1 MAGSIVTGMRVAT
14 APVTPSPLWF
24 TTRGAGVMTLVILTA
39 VVVLGIATSLRWEG
53 RIAPR
58 FVTAAVHRN
67 LGLFAVV
74 LLGVHIATSVLDP
87 FAGIRW
93 TDAVVPF
100 AGAYRTVWLGLG
112 VLAAEALVAVAVTSV
127 ARRRLGPRTWRL
139 VHWIAYA
146 SWPLA
151 VVHGLGTGSDARQPW
166 LVGLTTAC
174 VAAVVLALGRRLLAG
189 TWRSAPIRVAAVLVA
204 GLALT
209 ATWSWALRGPFQPGW
224 AAVAGT
230 PVTATAVGSPGL
242 SAGARA
248 GIADAL
254 VGTMAQTPAGAEI
267 AFRDVVDPSLTLS
280 VVPPGPTETLPVLTV
295 SRNGT
300 RLCTSPVRAVTT
312 MYAECGSTR
321 LVIQLFGDATH
332 LTGRL
337 ITSGPL

>member
-1 MAGSIVTGMRVAT
+1 MAGSIVSGVAVAT
-14 APVTPSPLWF
+14 VPVTPSPLWF

-53 RIAPR
+53 RAAPR
-58 FVTAAVHRN
+58 FVTAALHRN

-74 LLGVHIATSVLDP
+74 LLAVHIATSVLDP

-93 TDAVVPF
+93 TDAVIPF
-100 AGAYRTVWLGLG
+100 AGAYRTAWLGLG

-127 ARRRLGPRTWRL
+127 ARHRLGPRTWRL

-166 LVGLTTAC
+166 LVGLTAAC

-189 TWRSAPIRVAAVLVA
+189 TWRSVPIRVAGAVVV

-230 PVTATAVGSPGL
+230 PVTATAAASPAPPP
-242 SAGARA
+242 SARSGF
-248 GIADAL
+248 ADAL
-254 VGTMAQTPAGAEI
+254 VGTMAQAPAGAEI
-267 AFRDVVDPSLTLS
+267 AFRDVVDPALILT
-280 VVPPGPTETLPVLTV
+280 VVPPGPNETLPVLTV

-300 RLCTSPVRAVTT
+300 RLCTAPVRAVTT

>member
-1 MAGSIVTGMRVAT
+1 MAGCIVTGVVVAT

-53 RIAPR
+53 RVAPR
-58 FVTAAVHRN
+58 FLTAAVHRN

-74 LLGVHIATSVLDP
+74 LLAIHIATSVLDP

-93 TDAVVPF
+93 TDAVIPF
-100 AGAYRTVWLGLG
+100 AGVYRTIWLGLG
-112 VLAAEALVAVAVTSV
+112 VLAAETLVAVAVTSV

-189 TWRSAPIRVAAVLVA
+189 TWRSVPIRLAAAVVI

-230 PVTATAVGSPGL
+230 PVTAAASASSP
-242 SAGARA
+242 SAHSGV
-248 GIADAL
+248 ADEL
-254 VGTMAQTPAGAEI
+254 VGAMAQTPAGAEI
-267 AFRDVVDPSLTLS
+267 AFRDVVDPALILT
-280 VVPPGPTETLPVLTV
+280 VVPPGPNETLPVLTV

-300 RLCTSPVRAVTT
+300 PVCTAPVRAVTT
-312 MYAECGSTR
+312 MYAQCGSTR
-321 LVIQLFGDATH
+321 LVIQLFGNATQ
-332 LTGRL
+332 LSGRL